1 MEDLGTLLV
10 TAAEAEAVAPNDAIA
25 HTKHHNPTKQ
35 TKTKEQKNKKKIKIE
50 QQKSKRE
57 KENENNCSTK
67 LIAGT
72 SCSCFIELARKS

>member
-35 TKTKEQKNKKKIKIE
+35 NKTKPKKKKKKNE

>member
-35 TKTKEQKNKKKIKIE
+35 NKTKEQKKKKSE

-57 KENENNCSTK
+57 KENENNCSKK

-72 SCSCFIELARKS
+72 SCSSFIELARKS